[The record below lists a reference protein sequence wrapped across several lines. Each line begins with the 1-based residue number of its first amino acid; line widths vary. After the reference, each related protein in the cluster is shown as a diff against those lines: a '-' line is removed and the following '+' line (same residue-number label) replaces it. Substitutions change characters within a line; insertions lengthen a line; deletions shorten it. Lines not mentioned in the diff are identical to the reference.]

1 MSAAT
6 DDPPNP
12 AVSKRRG
19 KNVLGGELAGC
30 SRDLLT
36 GWHRDGCC
44 ATGPGDHGMHVVC
57 AVMTDEFLQ
66 FSKRRGNDLTT
77 PMPMHRFPGLTDGDR
92 WCLCATRWKEAYDAG
107 KAPKVVLEATH
118 MATLEYAS
126 LEELREHAA
135 D

>member
-1 MSAAT
+1 
-6 DDPPNP
+6 
-12 AVSKRRG
+12 
-19 KNVLGGELAGC
+19 
-30 SRDLLT
+30 
-36 GWHRDGCC
+36 
-44 ATGPGDHGMHVVC
+44 
-57 AVMTDEFLQ
+57 MTDEFLQ

-126 LEELREHAA
+126 LEELRLGNTRRIDAGGQRDELAEA
-135 D
+135 